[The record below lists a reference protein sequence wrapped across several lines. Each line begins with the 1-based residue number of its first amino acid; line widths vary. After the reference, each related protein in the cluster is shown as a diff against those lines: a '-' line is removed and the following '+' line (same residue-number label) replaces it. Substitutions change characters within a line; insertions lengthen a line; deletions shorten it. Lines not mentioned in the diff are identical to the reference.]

1 IVSDVTAQRQ
11 LEQQQSLQTLEYKF
25 VDESLPS
32 GFVIASPYPDFHI
45 EFINKTMLRML
56 RYDSYDDFIAHVGY
70 SAWSF
75 IHPDDLDRTRQAA
88 LHCGDSI
95 DTFEIDY
102 RILRKDGSLL
112 WVNQCSKHAVN
123 AAGKPLVFAYYTD
136 ITESKQKDEELR
148 RDAQRYQALVESI
161 PGGVGVYKFSKKPI
175 VTYFNDRV
183 ATLCGLTREEYQQI
197 ASDDAMAVI
206 YPEDRAGLAH
216 EIEQAIAEKRNI
228 AYTYRLIVKDKGYV
242 WIHLS
247 GCPMEDSEDGYPVYS
262 TVFLDINADKQ
273 RELELKTQQQKLQVA
288 LKNTDTYIWEFDF
301 KQHCILQEA
310 NSQSVHGYSAVIQN
324 VPQSLIESGFVHS
337 DYIPAYRDIF
347 RQLFEGA
354 ETASGDF
361 LVRTA
366 DQSGWWRERI
376 TYTTIFD
383 ESGLPYKAIGVG
395 KDITEHT
402 HQLSLLQNRYNSE
415 LAYKNALKADNLLA
429 TVRANVSCDAIEE
442 FDLPR
447 LDFPDNY
454 TGACFSD
461 SLLKISKYIVG
472 DAPRAAFLSTF
483 NLETLRSSFSAG
495 EKSFHVEHKRQF
507 LNGDIRWVS
516 TTAKLLLRPDTDELI
531 CFLYSYDINEEKV
544 LQEVLHT
551 VVELDYDY
559 VISIDGKT
567 DHYML
572 FPNQ

>member
-1 IVSDVTAQRQ
+1 MDCSPFAFSVLRVQQDTTGAPSTFEFCYVNAAFAGLSGILPEEVIGRSFSANSKAKISEWSGQFEKAAFGGESSELDFCDPETLQYHNVRCFQITPGYCACIVSDVTAQRQ

-161 PGGVGVYKFSKKPI
+161 PGGVGVYKFSEKPV

-376 TYTTIFD
+376 TYT
-383 ESGLPYKAIGVG
+383 
-395 KDITEHT
+395 
-402 HQLSLLQNRYNSE
+402 
-415 LAYKNALKADNLLA
+415 
-429 TVRANVSCDAIEE
+429 
-442 FDLPR
+442 
-447 LDFPDNY
+447 
-454 TGACFSD
+454 
-461 SLLKISKYIVG
+461 
-472 DAPRAAFLSTF
+472 
-483 NLETLRSSFSAG
+483 
-495 EKSFHVEHKRQF
+495 
-507 LNGDIRWVS
+507 
-516 TTAKLLLRPDTDELI
+516 
-531 CFLYSYDINEEKV
+531 
-544 LQEVLHT
+544 
-551 VVELDYDY
+551 
-559 VISIDGKT
+559 
-567 DHYML
+567 
-572 FPNQ
+572 